1 MAEKEEKP
9 SEEIR
14 LSRTEIK
21 VPTVTGEPATMLYI
35 TYTTKDLPPGLI
47 KMPKDEWT
55 AAKEIELIR
64 ADIKKR
70 RETKPATIRL

>member
-9 SEEIR
+9 SEEVKI
-14 LSRTEIK
+14 SRTEIN
-21 VPTVTGEPATMLYI
+21 VPSATGEPATVLYI

-47 KMPKDEWT
+47 HISKGEWT
-55 AAKEIELIR
+55 PEKEAELIR
-64 ADIKKR
+64 ADLKKR

>member
-9 SEEIR
+9 SEEVKI
-14 LSRTEIK
+14 SRTEIK
-21 VPTVTGEPATMLYI
+21 VPTATGEPATMLYI
-35 TYTTKDLPPGLI
+35 TYTAKGMPSGLI
-47 KMPKDEWT
+47 KMVKEEWT

-70 RETKPATIRL
+70 RVTKPVTIRL